1 MSYIMSTRL
10 SSSHT
15 RPRVHNRIALSRCG
29 DTDTEK
35 GPGARLSVS
44 RTRLFT
50 NLVRE
55 VVFTVRAQQ
64 RVSRISRTGPR
75 SHPAP
80 RSMLLLPVSS
90 LSLSGGDTRV
100 SLPGAVRLND
110 SRFARESVIA
120 NITWEYPREQGAT
133 VRVLPNPGKIT
144 A

>member
-1 MSYIMSTRL
+1 MNVARTLGTVMPYIMSTRL

-15 RPRVHNRIALSRCG
+15 RPRVYNRAFAMRG
-29 DTDTEK
+29 HGYEK
-35 GPGARLSVS
+35 AFGE

-55 VVFTVRAQQ
+55 VVFTVREQ

-80 RSMLLLPVSS
+80 RSMPLLPVS
-90 LSLSGGDTRV
+90 SLSGGDTRV
-100 SLPGAVRLND
+100 SLSGAVRLND

-133 VRVLPNPGKIT
+133 V
-144 A
+144 